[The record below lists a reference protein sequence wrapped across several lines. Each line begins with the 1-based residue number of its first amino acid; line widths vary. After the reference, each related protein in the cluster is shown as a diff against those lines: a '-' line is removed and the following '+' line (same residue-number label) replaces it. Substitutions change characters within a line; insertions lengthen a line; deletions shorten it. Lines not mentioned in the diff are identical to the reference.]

1 MLYVDSFSD
10 LNGDIFDIIKYFN
23 RKYFE
28 DVDSECSFV
37 IGEYDFVYDDDVV
50 GIFRVF
56 FIGMFCGVKNIFI

>member
-50 GIFRVF
+50 GRYL
-56 FIGMFCGVKNIFI
+56 NNE

>member
-37 IGEYDFVYDDDVV
+37 IGEYDDGVV
-50 GIFRVF
+50 GRDL
-56 FIGMFCGVKNIFI
+56 NYE